1 MERRASFRAPLLKV
15 AQLLIN
21 ALTGQVETSTHL
33 SDNPTYQDLAKVNAA
48 RIWQTKALTELA
60 SWQMAGN
67 GKR

>member
-1 MERRASFRAPLLKV
+1 MNFVKGRRGV
-15 AQLLIN
+15 AQVLIN
-21 ALTGQVETSTHL
+21 ALTGKVGPSTQVTGY
-33 SDNPTYQDLAKVNAA
+33 PTYQDLAKFNAA